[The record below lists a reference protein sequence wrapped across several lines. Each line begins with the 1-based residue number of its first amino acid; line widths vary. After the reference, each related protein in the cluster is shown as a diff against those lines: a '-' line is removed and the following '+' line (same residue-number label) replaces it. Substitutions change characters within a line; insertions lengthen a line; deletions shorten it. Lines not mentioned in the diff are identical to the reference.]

1 MIVTREPRLP
11 GLPRIDFLRHPMLRA
26 AGVVLGVLRLDLLH
40 PLWGGNK
47 YFKLWPNLQS
57 ARERGLGT
65 IVSFGGAY
73 SNHLHALAALGRAS
87 AIATIG
93 IVRGEQPVRPSPM
106 LCDARAWGMQ
116 LRFVSRADYRQRR
129 DPRWVAGLM
138 RDLPPA
144 WLVPEGG
151 DNTAGFTGCRALG
164 AAIRARYGTEW
175 EVLATACG
183 TGTTL
188 AGLVAAGAG
197 QVLGIAAVR
206 DAAGIEQRV
215 AAHLAG
221 TVVAAGAGFRVLER
235 FAGRGFARLDAS
247 HRALMEDFR
256 VNHGMPLDPVYTVK
270 LFHGLLQLAAEGY
283 FAPGTRV
290 LALHSGGLQGAR
302 AMAPA
307 TVCRS

>member
-1 MIVTREPRLP
+1 MILTGEPRLP
-11 GLPRIDFLRHPMLRA
+11 GLPRIDVVQHPTLRA

-47 YFKLWPNLQS
+47 YFKLWPNLLS
-57 ARERGLGT
+57 ARERGLDT
-65 IVSFGGAY
+65 IVSFGGAH
-73 SNHLHALAALGRAS
+73 SNHLHALAALGHAS
-87 AIATIG
+87 AIATVG
-93 IVRGEQPVRPSPM
+93 IVRGEEPLRPSPM
-106 LCDARAWGMQ
+106 LCDVRAWGMQ
-116 LRFVSRADYRQRR
+116 LRFVSRVDYRQRR

-138 RDLPPA
+138 RDLPSA

-151 DNTAGFTGCRALG
+151 DNAAGFAGCRALG
-164 AAIRARYGTEW
+164 AAIRVRYGAEW
-175 EVLATACG
+175 EVLAAACG
-183 TGTTL
+183 TGTTI

-215 AAHLAG
+215 AAHLGG
-221 TVVAAGAGFRVLER
+221 TAVAARAGFRVLER

-247 HRALMEDFR
+247 HHALMEEFR
-256 VNHGMPLDPVYTVK
+256 VNHGIPLDPVYTVK
-270 LFHGLLQLAAEGY
+270 LFHGLLELAAEGY

-302 AMAPA
+302 AMASA
-307 TVCRS
+307 TMCGP